1 MESKIL
7 GFGIRNYAIRN
18 PSSTGKESDAGMTS
32 MESSIQD
39 TSYKG
44 RIVVFNH
51 SSKYSLDMPDT
62 YWTHL
67 ADWLHI
73 NLSVYTDGQLLQV
86 FFKL

>member
-1 MESKIL
+1 
-7 GFGIRNYAIRN
+7 
-18 PSSTGKESDAGMTS
+18 MTS

-39 TSYKG
+39 TSYMG

-51 SSKYSLDMPDT
+51 SSKYSLDMPIPIEPTQLRD
-62 YWTHL
+62 Y
-67 ADWLHI
+67 I